1 MSQHS
6 ILVALSG
13 SEQSRNAAEIAWKI
27 AGKIKA
33 KVTAEHVVDSRTIWE
48 LLRHDK
54 PGFIGSGPYLAIY
67 ETVIAQ
73 LHSLANKLTMEYE
86 ALAAGANIK
95 GDCLIKEGNPVTIL
109 CKDARE
115 YDLLVIGHQASR
127 VEAVEQDLNHYVRY
141 SVAEGISH
149 NSTAPILIVQSP
161 PLSWESLTIV
171 SEIDH
176 INYSYIKSC
185 LKLAK
190 LLGLKPALEF
200 WGTGTREEKP
210 EQLKKDLLAMLP
222 EAKDIDME
230 FDYYGGKAATERN
243 ELFHGKDI
251 GQPVEIRQDALFVL
265 PTRGIAHER
274 ITVFGL
280 HPESFIRSLVLPCL
294 LLWPEDNKAFDLT
307 SEAEQ
312 EALSADKK

>member
-27 AGKIKA
+27 AGKLKA
-33 KVTAEHVVDSRTIWE
+33 KVTAEHIVDSRTIWE

-54 PGFIGSGPYLAIY
+54 PGFIGSGPSLAIY
-67 ETVIAQ
+67 ETIVTQ
-73 LHSLANKLTMEYE
+73 LQSLANKLSAEYE
-86 ALAAGANIK
+86 ALAAGENVK
-95 GDCLIKEGNPVTIL
+95 GECLIKEGNPVSIL
-109 CKDARE
+109 CKDAKE
-115 YDLLVIGHQASR
+115 YDLLVIGHQPSG
-127 VEAVEQDLNHYVRY
+127 VESIEQERSHYIRY

-149 NSTAPILIVQSP
+149 NSTTPILIVQSK

-176 INYSYIKSC
+176 INYSYIRAS
-185 LKLAK
+185 LQLAK
-190 LLGLKPALEF
+190 LLALKPTLEF

-210 EQLKKDLLAMLP
+210 EQLKSDLLEALP
-222 EAKDIDME
+222 EAKELNIE
-230 FDYYGGKAATERN
+230 FDYYGGRAATERN
-243 ELFHGKDI
+243 DLFHGKDM
-251 GQPVEIRQDALFVL
+251 GQPIEIRQDALFVL
-265 PTRGIAHER
+265 PTRGLAHER

-294 LLWPEDNKAFDLT
+294 LLWPEDNNAFDLT
-307 SEAEQ
+307 ENKETQ
-312 EALSADKK
+312 QLSAGKK

>member
-27 AGKIKA
+27 AGKLKA
-33 KVTAEHVVDSRTIWE
+33 KVTAEHIVDSRTIWE

-54 PGFIGSGPYLAIY
+54 PGFIGSGPSLAIY
-67 ETVIAQ
+67 ETIVNQ
-73 LHSLANKLTMEYE
+73 LQSLANKLSAEYE
-86 ALAAGANIK
+86 ALAAGENVK
-95 GDCLIKEGNPVTIL
+95 GECLIKEGNPVSIL
-109 CKDARE
+109 CKDAKE
-115 YDLLVIGHQASR
+115 YDLLVIGHQPSG
-127 VEAVEQDLNHYVRY
+127 VESIEQERSHYIRY

-149 NSTAPILIVQSP
+149 NSTTPILIVQSK

-176 INYSYIKSC
+176 INYSYIRAS
-185 LKLAK
+185 LQLAK
-190 LLGLKPALEF
+190 LLALKPTLEF

-210 EQLKKDLLAMLP
+210 EQLKSDLLEALP
-222 EAKDIDME
+222 EAKELNIE
-230 FDYYGGKAATERN
+230 FDYYGGRAATERN
-243 ELFHGKDI
+243 DLFHGKDM
-251 GQPVEIRQDALFVL
+251 GQPIEIRQDALFVL
-265 PTRGIAHER
+265 PTRGLAHER

-294 LLWPEDNKAFDLT
+294 LLWPEDNNAFDLT
-307 SEAEQ
+307 ENKETQ
-312 EALSADKK
+312 QLSASKK

>member
-27 AGKIKA
+27 AGKLKA
-33 KVTAEHVVDSRTIWE
+33 TVTAEHVVDTRTIWE

-67 ETVIAQ
+67 ETITGQ
-73 LHSLANKLTMEYE
+73 LHSLANKLSLEYE
-86 ALAAGANIK
+86 ALASGQNIK
-95 GDCLIKEGNPVTIL
+95 GECLIKEGNPVSIL
-109 CKDARE
+109 CKDAKE
-115 YDLLVIGHQASR
+115 HDLLVIGHQPSGVQLIDQELSR
-127 VEAVEQDLNHYVRY
+127 YIRY

-149 NSTAPILIVQSP
+149 NSTTPVLIVQSK

-190 LLGLKPALEF
+190 LLALKPALEF

-210 EQLKKDLLAMLP
+210 EQLKKDLLEMLP
-222 EAKDIDME
+222 EAKELNIE
-230 FDYYGGKAATERN
+230 IDYYGGRAATERN
-243 ELFHGKDI
+243 ELFHGQDA

-265 PTRGIAHER
+265 PTRGLAHER

-294 LLWPEDNKAFDLT
+294 LLWPEDNSAFDLVD
-307 SEAEQ
+307 EAEQ
-312 EALSADKK
+312 KQISVGKK

>member
-27 AGKIKA
+27 AGKLKA
-33 KVTAEHVVDSRTIWE
+33 KVTAEHIVDSRTIWE

-54 PGFIGSGPYLAIY
+54 PGFIGSGPSLAIY
-67 ETVIAQ
+67 ETIVSQ
-73 LHSLANKLTMEYE
+73 LQSLANKLSAEYE
-86 ALAAGANIK
+86 ALAAGENVK
-95 GDCLIKEGNPVTIL
+95 GECLIKEGNPVSIL
-109 CKDARE
+109 CKDAKE
-115 YDLLVIGHQASR
+115 YDLLVIGHQPSG
-127 VEAVEQDLNHYVRY
+127 VESIEQERSHYIRY

-149 NSTAPILIVQSP
+149 NSTTPILIVQSK

-176 INYSYIKSC
+176 INYSYIRAS
-185 LKLAK
+185 LQLAK
-190 LLGLKPALEF
+190 LLALKPTLEF

-210 EQLKKDLLAMLP
+210 EQLKSDLLEALP
-222 EAKDIDME
+222 EAKELNIE
-230 FDYYGGKAATERN
+230 FDYYGGRAATERN
-243 ELFHGKDI
+243 DLFHGKDM
-251 GQPVEIRQDALFVL
+251 GQPIEIRQDALFVL
-265 PTRGIAHER
+265 PTRGLAHER

-294 LLWPEDNKAFDLT
+294 LLWPEDNNAFDLT
-307 SEAEQ
+307 ENKETQ
-312 EALSADKK
+312 QLSAGKK